1 MASNNQGQLPGHDSS
16 RQQPIPLQDLARDQE
31 FDVGHDEERRGRR
44 RSSSA
49 GSTGGARTHVP
60 RRSLLTG
67 GTFTT
72 YERIAE
78 DSPSPV
84 DRVGLHVTQPSI
96 ARTRE
101 HNPYT
106 ADDHYFIDD
115 PGGFAQA
122 TGSLG
127 LDFQP
132 PYAARPASRSSSS
145 FAQHGEEYL
154 MGAYPGPSGYDKS
167 SSEDLFSPTVPNS
180 DTAPLTDKRYL
191 QPISGATVAD
201 ESEER
206 TSMQSIRLGGSQPG
220 SRLGDDLNLES
231 GFGSRRGSNSA
242 GDSRSRS
249 ISPSAS
255 SSALQRAG
263 SVMKMMSQRVVNLSN
278 EPVEQ
283 TLMRKES
290 TGSARLEGPPD
301 LPETRDFADE
311 SIQREPVAEK
321 RRPTTA
327 WRTQANPFRGKSLG
341 IFSPDNPMRMWLCDV
356 LVHPFT
362 EPFIL
367 LVIVIHAILL
377 TVESASSV
385 WTHPRSHRWGSSLM
399 DYALFVIF
407 AIYTIELVVRTIVSG
422 FFWNPHEYSTLDR
435 SLGFRKAVAE
445 KGRSFFSL
453 QREPSTKKKS
463 VRLEEPEISIFQRTF
478 TGLQPIADLAD
489 DPRQRSRKR
498 LAYRAFLRHS
508 FNRLDFV
515 AVISYWA
522 SFFMQLVGY
531 ESSHHV
537 YIFQMLSCLRLLRLL
552 GITNGTSVSSYLFI
566 IYRRVRFS
574 SNSRPGHSPKLEK
587 SGTTSRPCRFSHW
600 ILLATFCDYRD
611 SELQVKP
618 PPDLCLD

>member
-1 MASNNQGQLPGHDSS
+1 MASNNQGQLPGQDSS
-16 RQQPIPLQDLARDQE
+16 RQQPIPLQNLARDQE
-31 FDVGHDEERRGRR
+31 YDFGHDEERRGRR
-44 RSSSA
+44 RSSSN

-67 GTFTT
+67 GTLTT

-78 DSPSPV
+78 DSPSPI

-106 ADDHYFIDD
+106 SDDHYLIDD

-127 LDFQP
+127 LDFQA
-132 PYAARPASRSSSS
+132 PYASRPASGSSSS
-145 FAQHGEEYL
+145 FAQNGEDYV
-154 MGAYPGPSGYDKS
+154 MGAYPGPSGQHDRS
-167 SSEDLFSPTVPNS
+167 TSQDFFSPTIPTT

-191 QPISGATVAD
+191 QPISGASVAD

-206 TSMQSIRLGGSQPG
+206 PSMQSIRLGGSQPG

-249 ISPSAS
+249 VSPSAS

-278 EPVEQ
+278 EPVEN

-290 TGSARLEGPPD
+290 TGSARLEGPPI
-301 LPETRDFADE
+301 LPETQDFTNE
-311 SIQREPVAEK
+311 SIQQEPVPEK
-321 RRPTTA
+321 HHPPTTA

-341 IFSPDNPMRMWLCDV
+341 IFSPDNPVRMWLCDV

-362 EPFIL
+362 EPFLL
-367 LVIVIHAILL
+367 LVIVIHAVLL
-377 TVESASSV
+377 TVEAASSV
-385 WTHPRSHRWGSSLM
+385 WTHQRSHRWGSSLM
-399 DYALFVIF
+399 DYALFIIF
-407 AIYTIELVVRTIVSG
+407 AIYTVELAVRTIVSG

-445 KGRSFFSL
+445 KGRSFFSV

-463 VRLEEPEISIFQRTF
+463 VRLDAPEISIFQRTF
-478 TGLQPIADLAD
+478 TGLQPLADLAD

-498 LAYRAFLRHS
+498 LAHRAFLRHS
-508 FNRLDFV
+508 FNRLDFL
-515 AVISYWA
+515 AVVSYWI
-522 SFFMQLVGY
+522 SFFLQVVGY
-531 ESSHHV
+531 QFAHHI

-552 GITNGTSVSSYLFI
+552 GITNGTSVSSNLFI
-566 IYRRVRFS
+566 VV
-574 SNSRPGHSPKLEK
+574 HCLE
-587 SGTTSRPCRFSHW
+587 SLF
-600 ILLATFCDYRD
+600 
-611 SELQVKP
+611 
-618 PPDLCLD
+618 

>member
-1 MASNNQGQLPGHDSS
+1 MASNNQGQRPGQDSS

-31 FDVGHDEERRGRR
+31 YDFGHDEERRGRR
-44 RSSSA
+44 RSSST
-49 GSTGGARTHVP
+49 GSTTGGPRAHVP

-78 DSPSPV
+78 DSPSPI

-106 ADDHYFIDD
+106 SDDHYFIDD

-132 PYAARPASRSSSS
+132 PFAGRPPSASSSS
-145 FAQHGEEYL
+145 FAQNGEEFV
-154 MGAYPGPSGYDKS
+154 MGAYPGPSGQHDRS
-167 SSEDLFSPTVPNS
+167 TSEDFFSPTIPNN
-180 DTAPLTDKRYL
+180 DTARLTDKRYL
-191 QPISGATVAD
+191 QPISGATVTD

-206 TSMQSIRLGGSQPG
+206 ASMQSVRLGGSQPA

-242 GDSRSRS
+242 SDARSRS

-278 EPVEQ
+278 EPVENA
-283 TLMRKES
+283 LMRKES
-290 TGSARLEGPPD
+290 TGSSRLEGPPN
-301 LPETRDFADE
+301 LPDTQDFAND
-311 SIQREPVAEK
+311 SIQHEPVVEK
-321 RRPTTA
+321 HPPTTA
-327 WRTQANPFRGKSLG
+327 WRKQANPFRGKSLG
-341 IFSPDNPMRMWLCDV
+341 IFSPDNPLRMLLCDV

-377 TVESASSV
+377 TVDAASSV
-385 WTHPRSHRWGSSLM
+385 WTHPRSHRWGSSVM
-399 DYALFVIF
+399 DYALFIIF

-435 SLGFRKAVAE
+435 SLGFKKAVAE
-445 KGRSFFSL
+445 KGKSFFSL

-463 VRLEEPEISIFQRTF
+463 VRLEEPEFSIFQRTF
-478 TGLQPIADLAD
+478 TGLQQMADLAD

-498 LAYRAFLRHS
+498 LAHRAFLRHS
-508 FNRLDFV
+508 FNRLDFL
-515 AVISYWA
+515 AVVSYWI
-522 SFFMQLVGY
+522 SFFLQLVGY
-531 ESSHHV
+531 QYSHHI
-537 YIFQMLSCLRLLRLL
+537 YIFQMLSCMRLLRLL
-552 GITNGTSVSSYLFI
+552 GITNGTSVSSKLFI
-566 IYRRVRFS
+566 IESRF
-574 SNSRPGHSPKLEK
+574 
-587 SGTTSRPCRFSHW
+587 F
-600 ILLATFCDYRD
+600 
-611 SELQVKP
+611 
-618 PPDLCLD
+618 

>member
-1 MASNNQGQLPGHDSS
+1 MASNNQDHLPGQDSS

-31 FDVGHDEERRGRR
+31 YDFAHDEERRGRR
-44 RSSSA
+44 RSSST
-49 GSTGGARTHVP
+49 GSTGAARTHVP

-78 DSPSPV
+78 DSPSPI

-106 ADDHYFIDD
+106 SDDHYFIDD
-115 PGGFAQA
+115 PDGFSQA

-127 LDFQP
+127 FNFQP
-132 PYAARPASRSSSS
+132 PYASGLASGSSSS
-145 FAQHGEEYL
+145 LAQNSEEYV
-154 MGAYPGPSGYDKS
+154 MGAYPSPSRQHDRS
-167 SSEDLFSPTVPNS
+167 TSEDFFSPIVPNT

-206 TSMQSIRLGGSQPG
+206 PSMQSIRLGGSQPG

-249 ISPSAS
+249 ISPSTS

-278 EPVEQ
+278 EPVEH
-283 TLMRKES
+283 TLARKES
-290 TGSARLEGPPD
+290 TGSSRLEAPPN
-301 LPETRDFADE
+301 LPDTQDFANE
-311 SIQREPVAEK
+311 SIQHEPVAEK
-321 RRPTTA
+321 HLPTTA

-377 TVESASSV
+377 TVEAAPSV

-399 DYALFVIF
+399 DYALFIIF
-407 AIYTIELVVRTIVSG
+407 VIYTIELVVRTIVSG
-422 FFWNPHEYSTLDR
+422 FFWNPDEYSTLDR

-463 VRLEEPEISIFQRTF
+463 VRLDAPEFSIFQRTF

-498 LAYRAFLRHS
+498 LAHRAFLRHS
-508 FNRLDFV
+508 FNRLDFL
-515 AVISYWA
+515 AVVSYWI
-522 SFFMQLVGY
+522 SFFLQLVGY
-531 ESSHHV
+531 QYTHHI

-552 GITNGTSVSSYLFI
+552 GITNGTSVSSNLFIYLFHHCLESSSKLQT
-566 IYRRVRFS
+566 RSFS
-574 SNSRPGHSPKLEK
+574 E
-587 SGTTSRPCRFSHW
+587 
-600 ILLATFCDYRD
+600 A
-611 SELQVKP
+611 
-618 PPDLCLD
+618 